1 MRIPPLYR
9 RPAWQRFFAGAVI
22 GGVTSWLIFLYMFG
36 VQQEKQITT
45 LKAQQKTIHELKI
58 KNAVWEHDLNKL
70 NDETEQGLSIQDV
83 KVTITNGETYGL
95 DKLSVAEAEDALIE
109 DLKSLIAKNVDT
121 VFKGKMLLKKS
132 IENKIL
138 EINKKR
144 YALEVSEILFYSN
157 MYIEIKLKRL

>member
-45 LKAQQKTIHELKI
+45 LKAQQKMIHELKI